1 MVQKSAELLL
11 GPCHFRL
18 AGDLP
23 RLPPHF
29 GAPSLYHLRPGSP
42 PADIAAESKRFIGA
56 QRPSTP
62 EPMGAAQNP
71 ITVESSPE
79 SVDLREPVAANCRP
93 GRGIDL
99 LAEVHRVSME
109 LEEEDRESTA
119 SHQES
124 RTNQQE

>member
-1 MVQKSAELLL
+1 MSLLNNLLRLPLFHLVTLLL
-11 GPCHFRL
+11 
-18 AGDLP
+18 
-23 RLPPHF
+23 
-29 GAPSLYHLRPGSP
+29 HL
-42 PADIAAESKRFIGA
+42 IGA

-79 SVDLREPVAANCRP
+79 SVDLREPVNCRP

-109 LEEEDRESTA
+109 LEEEDRAEF
-119 SHQES
+119 QPNKE
-124 RTNQQE
+124 EEG